1 MIWLLF
7 FRSEHFDH
15 QKHMNIIRLN
25 SLYRLGNSTCKIH
38 FSILV
43 IHWNSF
49 ANVPAHRGVEK
60 SVSSENGRYFYHWSS
75 PRRRVEEEQRLK
87 RGDQWKETKCEQWR
101 DGKSF
106 RQWLPCIGSSDNK
119 RQRRDPRER
128 TPFDLP
134 VRTFSRCKWHEMALK
149 APPLPAGHF
158 STQSRSMLLFLS
170 PSFSFFVSVKLKRN
184 VDASRSIH
192 REGHEKLGHGS
203 AFPGTSSIPLA
214 FPFFPVHSFLVIV
227 IHRFFSSRTFHWYL
241 DHQWDFL
248 RMMNNWFLW
257 WRSRENQRD

>member
-1 MIWLLF
+1 
-7 FRSEHFDH
+7 
-15 QKHMNIIRLN
+15 MNIICLN
-25 SLYRLGNSTCKIH
+25 SLFRHANSTCNSKVH

-49 ANVPAHRGVEK
+49 ANVPVHRGVEK
-60 SVSSENGRYFYHWSS
+60 SVSSENARYIYHWSS

-87 RGDQWKETKCEQWR
+87 RGDHWKETKCEQWR

-134 VRTFSRCKWHEMALK
+134 VRTFSRCKWHEMVLK
-149 APPLPAGHF
+149 APSLPAGHF

-192 REGHEKLGHGS
+192 REGQEKLGHGS
-203 AFPGTSSIPLA
+203 AFPGTSSIPFT
-214 FPFFPVHSFLVIV
+214 FPFFPVYSFLVIV
-227 IHRFFSSRTFHWYL
+227 ILRHCFFSSRTFRWYV
-241 DHQWDFL
+241 DRRRDFL
-248 RMMNNWFLW
+248 RMTNNWFFW
-257 WRSRENQRD
+257 RRSRDNRRD